1 MLIFIALSPI
11 AHFMETTDAERAL
24 PLVRG
29 ERLSGHV
36 LALNVFGLSV
46 TTAPVTLPFSCTR
59 VSPCAP

>member
-24 PLVRG
+24 RG

-36 LALNVFGLSV
+36 LALNVFENARKSEII
-46 TTAPVTLPFSCTR
+46 S
-59 VSPCAP
+59 

>member
-11 AHFMETTDAERAL
+11 AHFMETTVAERAL

-36 LALNVFGLSV
+36 LALNVFENARKSEII
-46 TTAPVTLPFSCTR
+46 S
-59 VSPCAP
+59 